1 MPSARSSRVGAVQY
15 VVSIDREKILQS
27 AQKWVDKKRYD
38 RAVEEY
44 QKIVASD
51 PNDARTLLKVGDL
64 QARMQAYPDAI
75 ATYDKVGSYYAKQ
88 GFALKAIAV
97 YKQIRELI
105 RKHAPDLSDRYAHIV
120 PRLAEIYTQ
129 LGLTSDALQAYD
141 EVATTFQRTGR
152 ERDAIDVFRKMVE
165 LDGTNP
171 LPHLRLAE
179 ACCRVQSLDDAVE
192 AFWTAAELLLKLGRR
207 DDALKVIERILHF
220 KADPK
225 FARMA
230 AELYLARGGAE
241 DGMQALAKLQV
252 CFQADP
258 KDLDTLAL
266 LAQAFTLINQ
276 SEKAIEVYKEM
287 ARIARESE
295 RQDLFDELLAHL
307 NKIAPDDEQVRAL
320 TQAGAPPPARERSV
334 SAVHVDDADLE
345 LIDEEESVDDTADE
359 APFQLNRQSN
369 PEIRATQASAPDVV
383 VVDDNLQVAEELDD
397 GDAFEARE
405 HAKKAVVD
413 AESFRRLRLY
423 SKALEVLHIAL
434 EVDPR
439 SVEAREKL
447 REILIESGD
456 RDNAIGESITLA
468 ALYLEGGD
476 PSRAELMLY
485 EVLEAEPGHPA
496 ALEMLD
502 HMGGENTQAGM
513 EWSAEAETG
522 QAVGYDPSAYDQQA
536 YEGEYEQQ
544 GYDSQAYERQSREPP
559 AYEGPAEEYATEEG
573 YASQEEGHVVYD
585 HPGYDRYDSTATEVQ
600 YAEPETAY
608 NTEQSFDG
616 YDPQAPLPSYD
627 LEEVSASSAMAS
639 TEPFSDDDAG
649 QYAESDPFADASV
662 DEPFADQPLPSF
674 PLGLEYESSPRATA
688 PSVDDLDLSPQA
700 DHSSTEPT
708 ATDTMAVE
716 EALEEAEF
724 FVARGLYDDARAIV
738 SDQLSR
744 TPGHPL
750 LIERQREIDD
760 ILAAAGESRTIDRS
774 QLQPGQQLPHDKE
787 ESETESEGDRAFD
800 IAASLEALDQ
810 LEQAQPVD
818 SAAAP
823 ADNVDVDQVFEK
835 FKEGVRAQVAEAD
848 SATHYDL
855 GVAYKEMGLLGD
867 AINEFHLAAK
877 DATRECMCH
886 AMIGMIRLERGE
898 LDEAARAYVAALEA
912 PQKTV
917 EQEMALYYDLGNVYE
932 MKGSPKEALYYFKKI
947 ARRDPGYRDVS
958 DRIAALAPGE
968 APVPAQKAANGED
981 DFDAVFDDLFE
992 SK

>member
-1 MPSARSSRVGAVQY
+1 MSE
-15 VVSIDREKILQS
+15 RERILQS
-27 AQKWVDKKRYD
+27 AQKWVEKKRYD
-38 RAVEEY
+38 RAIEDY

-51 PNDARTLLKVGDL
+51 PNDARTLLKIGDL

-75 ATYDKVGSYYAKQ
+75 ATYDSVGNYYASQ

-105 RKHAPDLSDRYAHIV
+105 RKHAPDLADRYAHIV

-141 EVATTFQRTGR
+141 EVATTYQRTGR
-152 ERDAIDVFRKMVE
+152 ERDAIEVFRRMVE

-171 LPHLRLAE
+171 LPHLRLGE

-192 AFWTAAELLLKLGRR
+192 AFWTAAELLLKLGRQ

-230 AELYLARGGAE
+230 AELYLARGGRE

-252 CFQADP
+252 CFQANP

-266 LAQAFTLINQ
+266 LAQAFTLIDQ
-276 SEKAIEVYKEM
+276 PDKSIEVYKEM
-287 ARIARESE
+287 ARIAREGG
-295 RQDLFDELLAHL
+295 RHDLFDELLTHL
-307 NKIAPDDEQVRAL
+307 NQVAPHDEGVRSL
-320 TQAGAPPPARERSV
+320 SQGAPAPVPQRDRSV
-334 SAVHVDDADLE
+334 SAVHVDDAE
-345 LIDEEESVDDTADE
+345 VEIIEEEPVDITGE
-359 APFQLNRQSN
+359 EPFELNRQSH
-369 PEIRATQASAPDVV
+369 PGFRGPQASSPDVV
-383 VVDDNLQVAEELDD
+383 VVDDSLQVAEELIYSE
-397 GDAFEARE
+397 DAEARE

-423 SKALEVLHIAL
+423 SKAIEVLHIAL

-439 SVEAREKL
+439 SIAAREKL

-468 ALYLEGGD
+468 SLYLEQAD
-476 PSRAELMLY
+476 HSRAELMLY
-485 EVLEAEPGHPA
+485 EVLEAEPDHPA
-496 ALEMLD
+496 ALQMLG
-502 HMGGENTQAGM
+502 HMGGDTTQAGM
-513 EWSAEAETG
+513 EWGAEASTYE
-522 QAVGYDPSAYDQQA
+522 AANYDPQAYDQQA
-536 YEGEYEQQ
+536 YNQRGYENQGYGNQGYENQ
-544 GYDSQAYERQSREPP
+544 GYDAQSGYDAQANSAQGYEYQERAS
-559 AYEGPAEEYATEEG
+559 GEG
-573 YASQEEGHVVYD
+573 YENDEHVAYAEYEYD
-585 HPGYDRYDSTATEVQ
+585 ATATQVGFT
-600 YAEPETAY
+600 EPEFVGEGY
-608 NTEQSFDG
+608 DG

-627 LEEVSASSAMAS
+627 LEEVSASSAMTS
-639 TEPFSDDDAG
+639 TEPFADQG
-649 QYAESDPFADASV
+649 VDPFADASV

-674 PLGLEYESSPRATA
+674 PLGLDYESSPLAAAEPPVAEAAPA
-688 PSVDDLDLSPQA
+688 PSPA
-700 DHSSTEPT
+700 ASTEPT
-708 ATDTMAVE
+708 ATDSLAVE

-724 FVARGLYDDARAIV
+724 FVARGLYEDARAIV

-744 TPGHPL
+744 TPSHPL
-750 LIERQREIDD
+750 LLERLREIEN

-774 QLQPGQQLPHDKE
+774 QLEAGQQLPHDS
-787 ESETESEGDRAFD
+787 ESEEDRAFD

-810 LEQAQPVD
+810 LEQAAPVETIQSTSHD
-818 SAAAP
+818 
-823 ADNVDVDQVFEK
+823 VDVDQVFEK
-835 FKEGVRAQVAEAD
+835 FKQGVRAQVAEAD

-855 GVAYKEMGLLGD
+855 GVAYKEMGLLMD
-867 AINEFHLAAK
+867 AINEFQLAAR
-877 DATRECMCH
+877 DTSRECMCH

-898 LDEAARAYVAALEA
+898 LDDAARAYVAALEA
-912 PQKTV
+912 SQKTV

-932 MKGSPKEALYYFKKI
+932 MKSSPKEALYYFQKI

-958 DRIAALAPGE
+958 DRIATLAPDE
-968 APVPAQKAANGED
+968 APQPAQKAANGDE

>member
-1 MPSARSSRVGAVQY
+1 MFSSAHASWNAKF

-38 RAVEEY
+38 RAIEDY

-51 PNDARTLLKVGDL
+51 PNDARTLLKIGDL
-64 QARMQAYPDAI
+64 QTRMQAYPDAI
-75 ATYDKVGSYYAKQ
+75 ATYDQVGNYYAKQ

-97 YKQIRELI
+97 FKQVRELI
-105 RKHAPDLSDRYAHIV
+105 RKHSPDLSDRYAHIV

-152 ERDAIDVFRKMVE
+152 ERDAIDIFRKMVE

-179 ACCRVQSLDDAVE
+179 ACCRIQDLDDAVE

-230 AELYLARGGAE
+230 AELYLARGGRE

-252 CFQADP
+252 CFQANP
-258 KDLDTLAL
+258 KDLDTLGL
-266 LAQAFTLINQ
+266 LAQAFTLIDQ
-276 SEKAIEVYKEM
+276 PDKSIEVYKEM
-287 ARIARESE
+287 ARTARETG
-295 RQDLFDELLAHL
+295 RQDLFQELLSHL
-307 NKIAPDDEQVRAL
+307 NQVAPNDEQVRAMAM
-320 TQAGAPPPARERSV
+320 AGPAAPARERSV

-345 LIDEEESVDDTADE
+345 LIDEEVPHVDDTAAE
-359 APFQLNRQSN
+359 APFELNRQSH
-369 PEIRATQASAPDVV
+369 PGFRPQQASAPDVV
-383 VVDDNLQVAEELDD
+383 VVADDIQVAEELID
-397 GDAFEARE
+397 GDSLEARD
-405 HAKKAVVD
+405 HARKAVVD

-439 SVEAREKL
+439 SLDAREKL

-468 ALYLEGGD
+468 ALYLEAAD

-485 EVLEAEPGHPA
+485 EVLEAEPNHPA
-496 ALEMLD
+496 ALEMLQS
-502 HMGGENTQAGM
+502 MGGENTQAGM
-513 EWSAEAETG
+513 EWSAEAGTYE
-522 QAVGYDPSAYDQQA
+522 APEYDPAAYDQQA
-536 YEGEYEQQ
+536 YEQQEYDRQSHEDHGQQ
-544 GYDSQAYERQSREPP
+544 GEPYVPQAGYERQSGGHAR
-559 AYEGPAEEYATEEG
+559 YEE
-573 YASQEEGHVVYD
+573 
-585 HPGYDRYDSTATEVQ
+585 PGYEHFDESSNAVT
-600 YAEPETAY
+600 YAQADTAY
-608 NTEQSFDG
+608 STESSYDA

-639 TEPFSDDDAG
+639 TEPFTDEDAV
-649 QYAESDPFADASV
+649 QYAEMDPFADASM
-662 DEPFADQPLPSF
+662 DEPFGEQPLPSF
-674 PLGLEYESSPRATA
+674 PLGLEYESSPRAATPPEQELDSA
-688 PSVDDLDLSPQA
+688 PLAVEA
-700 DHSSTEPT
+700 DSTEP
-708 ATDTMAVE
+708 ASIDTMAVE

-738 SDQLSR
+738 SDQLAR

-760 ILAAAGESRTIDRS
+760 ILAASGESRTIDRS
-774 QLQPGQQLPHDKE
+774 QLQPGQQLPHDAE
-787 ESETESEGDRAFD
+787 EEDRAFD

-818 SAAAP
+818 APPVP

-855 GVAYKEMGLLGD
+855 GVAYKEMGLLMD
-867 AINEFHLAAK
+867 AINEFQLAAR
-877 DATRECMCH
+877 DQTRECMCH

-898 LDEAARAYVAALEA
+898 LDDAARAYVAALES
-912 PQKTV
+912 PQKTI

-932 MKGSPKEALYYFKKI
+932 MKSSPKEAVYYFKKI

-958 DRIAALAPGE
+958 ERITALAPGE
-968 APVPAQKAANGED
+968 APLPTQKAANGED